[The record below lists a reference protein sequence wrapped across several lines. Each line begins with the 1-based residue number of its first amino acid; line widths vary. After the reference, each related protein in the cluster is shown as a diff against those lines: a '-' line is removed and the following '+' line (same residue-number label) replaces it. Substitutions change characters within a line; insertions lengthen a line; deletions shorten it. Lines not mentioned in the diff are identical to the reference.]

1 MGAERRSRAGDIR
14 ADANPGKGA
23 RRAWKS
29 TKRVTSEW
37 RMRASGSGV
46 RPWRAVW
53 RRGTAVA
60 LSCILA
66 AGLVPVASFAQGSET
81 VAAARESLR
90 ANASGT
96 ADGGA
101 GNGIDA
107 ANGFAADGAD
117 GAADSA
123 DGGVLVV
130 GSEVVAGG
138 EGPAV
143 ALGAQGSQS
152 AQNPQGAQAAAGV
165 ASSIAGGLA
174 GDAGDAS
181 GVGGAADSANAAGD
195 ADPDPDVNDP
205 GPAPDYDGTEAAYV
219 YDDYYGE
226 YLLATA
232 KGVTGNKADGDVGYV
247 AGTATP
253 AQVWLTLDEETN
265 ELTVHH
271 VDNGAVAFEVPATVD
286 GRPITTVGG
295 CGSSSLTSVT
305 FPADSRVTRLSWGAF
320 SGSPLQSIA
329 LPSSL
334 ETLGDGVFQDCKK
347 LQTVEWPKKN
357 DMLKTIP
364 AETFAGCSMLDD
376 SVVASIP
383 ASVETIDYRAFA
395 RCSPDIYVQGETPEP
410 FTEVNVPGTVKTV
423 ERNAFEG
430 CSHVRSISIGD
441 GVQTIG
447 NRAFAGMPL
456 MAGAEVV
463 LPATVSTVGQ
473 DAFDNTQITSSASGT
488 EWKRNAVTLRVLN
501 PDFELTEYEYGG
513 TLEIDGKKYE
523 NPFSLGQTIVAFAKN
538 SAGQPSWIKRAADAV
553 TGQEDEHNPGKPAY
567 TFQWMEESS
576 QVTGKVPAGAQV
588 TLFQNGVATAAKVSA
603 DGTFAVEAL
612 SNTPATL
619 QVSLE
624 GCYDKVL
631 TRAAEAMAGTWDVGE
646 LKADSFEKLPAQRLM
661 NVNLR
666 KQVGTGDDGA
676 PAWETVLSDSG
687 LAFELRQ
694 GDRVLREGE
703 DADYVR
709 QGLSVLLSQEV
720 ADAAK
725 ELTLAVTPDD
735 SLALGAGE
743 GRAVPADGA
752 FDVDLRAWGGMMVTT
767 KSAFSGSNDVMVFRN
782 GACVATGL
790 SDSAGELPFSLE
802 SLKAGAYTV
811 IAVNHTSVDLRVPTL
826 AAFDRLKLEEG
837 VHYARAEVQ
846 VEDGAQAQVALD
858 VPVFDASAYLTQCG
872 VMKNSGVVA
881 DRSAIVAGV
890 EAQVRVSFDLDRER
904 DAVLQLEMPEGDFS
918 DITIGG
924 NIGDEA
930 KQLPFTRN
938 GDVVSVD
945 LGGAQTGDLYV
956 RFAAQRA
963 GACTVNA
970 VLALGDAVLPLGA
983 ADMSVYDAGIELP
996 SSQVTAV
1003 TGNKATVYAAPDSRV
1018 ELEVGGKRFAGTCNK
1033 LGRASIDYDV
1043 PDNLVPGQRVMLQA
1057 YLSGAQQ
1064 PAATAYVTYTGGAS
1078 IERFDVVTRGKT
1090 QRLIDNGKETEAFG
1104 YTLHHER
1111 TKKNAYWTFA
1121 ITLDAHGAQLDDE
1134 FNLYVDCIDGRTVTV
1149 PMKKR
1154 ATDGDRVRFVG
1165 EYVDQAY
1172 LDLLAEDEAAGITG
1186 QVWLGDMKG
1195 LFIPS
1200 SYGVSN
1206 SLLSGMAT
1214 VDANVVVKNIA
1225 EQSTQKVDQIN
1236 AVLVG
1241 DLTDRD
1247 QYEQQQNDEFRK
1259 DLLDA
1264 VADDQELAASLA
1276 DVMNELGDSHGYL
1289 TGTAADE
1296 RNTFWYQVLHGDGV
1310 LESDWFAELFG
1321 AQYDDPEV
1329 QEGVDTLRDL
1339 VISQHN
1345 DFEKYR
1351 KAVGEDMGVG
1361 DLSQYNDWD
1370 EVFIASLENNV
1381 DGITVSDFDGDA
1393 AGFTETIN
1401 QGGYRVRTRMSDDGT
1416 GFKAIVNLP
1425 SGAVKTLQADFEDA
1439 AKSNIKLATMLD
1451 SVNLATDFD
1460 KQWANLALQTIKS
1473 KPVFKAMQKFTS
1485 PMVRG
1490 HLAAFLQYQDTYR
1503 MPWKWAKNVP
1513 VYSGAIASIG
1523 LGTSYIGAKDA
1534 LSNAEDTEVRLAEMR
1549 GEVEHIEMLIRWY
1562 SGKGDIAN
1570 LKECLEALQNE
1581 LFYAKRLVS
1590 LLEQQRANE
1599 YADAGIGVVM
1609 GGIGAGATLFCP
1621 PAGAVLVSGMSYGYD
1636 VSSSMVNSDRAKNLS
1651 WAQRMY
1657 QRAVAERMEKCQPVE
1672 EEIDRQREKRR
1683 KELSEIEAR
1692 LGIDPSGYVYEA
1704 VKSNRLEDVTAEVWY
1719 SASADGAGAVPWDAQ
1734 SYEQVNP
1741 QPTDG
1746 DGVFGWYT
1754 PVGFYQVR
1762 FTKAGYEEAR
1772 TEWMAVPPVRTG
1784 LEIGLRTTEKPQVES
1799 ARAYTDC
1806 VELTF
1811 SQYMDAS
1818 DASLAELTATGL
1830 GEGCTFEWV
1839 GSEEGADGRQVAK
1852 ALRIKPAK
1860 ALEAGSTVELS
1871 LAGAVN
1877 YAGIPMDGWN
1887 SGLLAVGA
1895 RAAELKLNV
1904 EQGYSLVTGQSCE
1917 VSAYVRDASGQPLAG
1932 QLVVANVGSSVV
1944 AGLGG
1949 ELEAANGA
1957 TGADG
1962 QLANAGAVSAAVVGL
1977 GDGPGTESAV
1987 TDAEGQ
1993 SLPEQLANTG
2003 AESSAPA
2010 GLGDAP
2016 GAASTVADENGV
2028 ARFALFGEAPGMTDL
2043 TVTVADEQ
2051 TRPARPTAQL
2061 GEVKFGAGSPKE
2073 NFATVKKG
2081 AQLVLSAEEG
2091 TTVYFTTDD
2100 TCPCVD
2106 GGSRVEY
2113 TAPVTASGNTRF
2125 RIAAFKEGLENE
2137 YSERLNIT
2145 VTVTEGDE
2153 PGGEPGGGEP
2163 GGGDGPQGPGG
2174 GEPDGQ
2180 PGAGGGSGA
2189 GEAGI
2194 GEGAGSGTGD
2204 GVGTGAGV
2212 GNNGVDGDTAGNGDQ
2227 PTSSGMQA
2235 GKPATATSAA
2245 TGDTPRAIASLALGA
2260 AAAAAA
2266 AAFAH
2271 KRQRMA
2277 RGKHCR

>member
-14 ADANPGKGA
+14 ADANPGKGTW
-23 RRAWKS
+23 RAWKS
-29 TKRVTSEW
+29 TKRVTSQW

-46 RPWRAVW
+46 RPWRVVW

-90 ANASGT
+90 ANASGA

-101 GNGIDA
+101 GNAGDA
-107 ANGFAADGAD
+107 ANGYAIGGA
-117 GAADSA
+117 GSAVDSA

-138 EGPAV
+138 EGSAD
-143 ALGAQGSQS
+143 AAGAQGSQS
-152 AQNPQGAQAAAGV
+152 AQNSQGVQAAAGA
-165 ASSIAGGLA
+165 ASLA
-174 GDAGDAS
+174 VGDAG
-181 GVGGAADSANAAGD
+181 SANGNAAAGD
-195 ADPDPDVNDP
+195 ADPAAANDSAAADSDPDADDP
-205 GPAPDYDGTEAAYV
+205 GPAPDYDGTEASYV
-219 YDDYYGE
+219 YDEYYGE
-226 YLLATA
+226 CLLATA
-232 KGVTGNKADGDVGYV
+232 KGITGDKVDGDVGYV
-247 AGTATP
+247 AGAATP

-286 GRPITTVGG
+286 GRPITIIGG

-320 SGSPLQSIA
+320 SGSQLQSIA

-347 LQTVEWPKKN
+347 LQTVEWPKNN

-376 SVVASIP
+376 GVVASIP

-395 RCSPDIYVQGETPEP
+395 SCSPDIYVSGETPEP
-410 FTEVNVPGTVKTV
+410 FTEVNVPGTVKTI
-423 ERNAFEG
+423 ERYAFDG
-430 CSHVRSISIGD
+430 CAHVRSISIGD

-447 NRAFAGMPL
+447 NRAFASMPL

-501 PDFELTEYEYGG
+501 PDFELVEYEYGG

-523 NPFSLGQTIVAFAKN
+523 NPFSLGQSIVAFAKN
-538 SAGQPSWIKRAADAV
+538 SAGQPSWVKRAADAV
-553 TGQEDEHNPGKPAY
+553 AGQEDERNPGKPAY

-576 QVTGKVPAGAQV
+576 QVTGKVPVGAQV
-588 TLFQNGVATAAKVSA
+588 TLFQNGAATTAKVSA
-603 DGTFAVEAL
+603 DGTFTVEAL
-612 SNTPATL
+612 SNTPAML

-624 GCYDKVL
+624 GCYDQVL

-646 LKADSFEKLPAQRLM
+646 LKTESFEKLPVQRLM

-666 KQVGTGDDGA
+666 KQVGTGDDGV

-694 GDRVLREGE
+694 GDRVLCEGE

-720 ADAAK
+720 ADASK

-743 GRAVPADGA
+743 GRAMPADGA
-752 FDVDLRAWGGMMVTT
+752 FDVDLRAWGGMKVTT

-790 SDSAGELPFSLE
+790 SDSAGELPFSLG

-811 IAVNHTSVDLRVPTL
+811 IAVSHTSVDLRVPTL

-837 VHYARAEVQ
+837 VQYARAEVQ

-858 VPVFDASAYLTQCG
+858 VPVFDASAYLAQCG
-872 VMKNSGVVA
+872 VMKQSGVVA

-890 EAQVRVSFDLDRER
+890 EAQVRVSFNLDQER

-918 DITIGG
+918 DIAIGG

-945 LGGAQTGDLYV
+945 LGRAQVGDLFV

-970 VLALGDAVLPLGA
+970 TLKLGDAVLPLGA

-996 SSQVTAV
+996 SSQVTAI

-1247 QYEQQQNDEFRK
+1247 QYEQQQSDEFRK

-1381 DGITVSDFDGDA
+1381 DGITVSDFDGDT
-1393 AGFTETIN
+1393 AGFTETID

-1425 SGAVKTLQADFEDA
+1425 SGAVKTIQADFEDA

-1621 PAGAVLVSGMSYGYD
+1621 PAGAILVSGMSYGYD

-1657 QRAVAERMEKCQPVE
+1657 QRAVAERLEKCQPVE

-1719 SASADGAGAVPWDAQ
+1719 SASADGAGAVPWDAR

-1818 DASLAELTATGL
+1818 DGSLAELTATGL

-1877 YAGIPMDGWN
+1877 YAGMAMDGWN
-1887 SGLLAVGA
+1887 SGQLTVGA

-1932 QLVVANVGSSVV
+1932 QLVVASVGSSVV

-1949 ELEAANGA
+1949 GLETASGA
-1957 TGADG
+1957 T
-1962 QLANAGAVSAAVVGL
+1962 
-1977 GDGPGTESAV
+1977 
-1987 TDAEGQ
+1987 DA
-1993 SLPEQLANTG
+1993 
-2003 AESSAPA
+2003 
-2010 GLGDAP
+2010 
-2016 GAASTVADENGV
+2016 NGV
-2028 ARFALFGEAPGMTDL
+2028 ARFTLSGEAPGMTDL
-2043 TVTVADEQ
+2043 TVTVADSLLAKTVDVRVADEQ
-2051 TRPARPTAQL
+2051 TRPTRPTAQL
-2061 GEVKFGAGSPKE
+2061 GEASFGAGSPKE

-2091 TTVYFTTDD
+2091 TAVYYTTDD

-2106 GGSRVEY
+2106 GGSRTEY
-2113 TAPVTASGNTRF
+2113 TGPVTVNENTRF

-2153 PGGEPGGGEP
+2153 TGGGDEPGGGEP

-2174 GEPDGQ
+2174 GEPGGEQ
-2180 PGAGGGSGA
+2180 PGGEPGGGSGTGGA
-2189 GEAGI
+2189 GT
-2194 GEGAGSGTGD
+2194 GEGAGTGTD
-2204 GVGTGAGV
+2204 DGTGAGV
-2212 GNNGVDGDTAGNGDQ
+2212 GADNNGVDGDAAGNGDQ
-2227 PTSSGMQA
+2227 PVPGNPQ
-2235 GKPATATSAA
+2235 GDKPAAATSAA
-2245 TGDTPRAIASLALGA
+2245 TGDATRAAVPLALA
-2260 AAAAAA
+2260 AAAAAAMAA

-2271 KRQRMA
+2271 KRQRTP
-2277 RGKHCR
+2277 RGKHRR

>member
-165 ASSIAGGLA
+165 ASSIADGLV
-174 GDAGDAS
+174 GDAGNAANDP
-181 GVGGAADSANAAGD
+181 AADT
-195 ADPDPDVNDP
+195 DPDAGTDDP

-219 YDDYYGE
+219 YDEYYGE

-232 KGVTGNKADGDVGYV
+232 KGIAGDKVDGDVDYV
-247 AGTATP
+247 AGKATP

-347 LQTVEWPKKN
+347 LQTVEWPKNN

-383 ASVETIDYRAFA
+383 ASVETIDYRAFT

-410 FTEVNVPGTVKTV
+410 FTEVNMPGTVKTV

-588 TLFQNGVATAAKVSA
+588 TLFQNGVATTAKVSA

-624 GCYDKVL
+624 GCYDQVL

-646 LKADSFEKLPAQRLM
+646 LKAESFEKLPVQRLM

-743 GRAVPADGA
+743 GRAMPADGA
-752 FDVDLRAWGGMMVTT
+752 FDVDLRAWGGMKVTT
-767 KSAFSGSNDVMVFRN
+767 KSTFSGSNDVMVFRN

-802 SLKAGAYTV
+802 SLKAGEYTV

-837 VHYARAEVQ
+837 VQYARTEVQ

-858 VPVFDASAYLTQCG
+858 VPVFDASAYLAQCG
-872 VMKNSGVVA
+872 VMKQSGVVA

-890 EAQVRVSFDLDRER
+890 EAQVRVSFNLDQER

-924 NIGDEA
+924 TIGDES

-945 LGGAQTGDLYV
+945 LGGAQTGDLFV
-956 RFAAQRA
+956 RFSAQRA

-970 VLALGDAVLPLGA
+970 TLKLGDAVLPLGA

-1043 PDNLVPGQRVMLQA
+1043 PDNLVPGQRVMLRA

-1134 FNLYVDCIDGRTVTV
+1134 FNLYVDCIDGRMVTI

-1172 LDLLAEDEAAGITG
+1172 LDLLAEDAAAGITG
-1186 QVWLGDMKG
+1186 EVWLGDMKG

-1247 QYEQQQNDEFRK
+1247 QYEQQQSDEFRK

-1351 KAVGEDMGVG
+1351 KAVGEDLGVG

-1381 DGITVSDFDGDA
+1381 DGITVSDFDGDT
-1393 AGFTETIN
+1393 AGFTETID

-1570 LKECLEALQNE
+1570 LKECLEALKNE

-1621 PAGAVLVSGMSYGYD
+1621 PAGAILVSGMSYGYD

-1672 EEIDRQREKRR
+1672 EEIDRQRDKRR
-1683 KELSEIEAR
+1683 KELREINAR

-1704 VKSNRLEDVTAEVWY
+1704 VKSNRVEDVTAEVWN
-1719 SASADGAGAVPWDAQ
+1719 SASADGAGAVPWDAE

-1741 QPTDG
+1741 QPTDD

-1762 FTKAGYEEAR
+1762 FTKAGYDEAR

-1806 VELTF
+1806 VELAF
-1811 SQYMDAS
+1811 SQYMDAT
-1818 DASLAELTATGL
+1818 DASLAELATAGL

-1839 GSEEGADGRQVAK
+1839 GPEEGADGRQVAK

-1860 ALEAGSTVELS
+1860 ALEAGSTVEFS
-1871 LAGAVN
+1871 LTGAVN

-1887 SGLLAVGA
+1887 SGQLTVGA

-1904 EQGYSLVTGQSCE
+1904 EQEYSLFTGQSCE

-1944 AGLGG
+1944 AGIGG
-1949 ELEAANGA
+1949 ELE
-1957 TGADG
+1957 
-1962 QLANAGAVSAAVVGL
+1962 
-1977 GDGPGTESAV
+1977 TESAV
-1987 TDAEGQ
+1987 TDA
-1993 SLPEQLANTG
+1993 
-2003 AESSAPA
+2003 
-2010 GLGDAP
+2010 D
-2016 GAASTVADENGV
+2016 GV
-2028 ARFALFGEAPGMTDL
+2028 ARFTLFGEAPGMTDL
-2043 TVTVADEQ
+2043 TVTVADSLLAKTVDVRVADEQ

-2061 GEVKFGAGSPKE
+2061 GEAKFGPGSPKE

-2113 TAPVTASGNTRF
+2113 TGPVTVNENTRF

-2145 VTVTEGDE
+2145 VTVKESDE
-2153 PGGEPGGGEP
+2153 PGGEPGGPGGGDGPEGPGGGEP
-2163 GGGDGPQGPGG
+2163 GGGPGSGSGGGDGPQGPGG
-2174 GEPDGQ
+2174 GSGT
-2180 PGAGGGSGA
+2180 GGGSGDGGDEGIGGA
-2189 GEAGI
+2189 GN
-2194 GEGAGSGTGD
+2194 GEGADSGTGD
-2204 GVGTGAGV
+2204 GVGIGAGA
-2212 GNNGVDGDTAGNGDQ
+2212 GNNGGDEDVAGNGDQ
-2227 PTSSGMQA
+2227 PTSSSSQV

-2245 TGDTPRAIASLALGA
+2245 TGDAPRAIASLALGA

>member
-152 AQNPQGAQAAAGV
+152 AQNSQGAQAAAGV
-165 ASSIAGGLA
+165 ASSIADGLV
-174 GDAGDAS
+174 GDAGNAANDP
-181 GVGGAADSANAAGD
+181 AADT
-195 ADPDPDVNDP
+195 DPDAGTDDP

-232 KGVTGNKADGDVGYV
+232 KGITGDKADGDVGYV

-347 LQTVEWPKKN
+347 LQTVEWPKNN

-463 LPATVSTVGQ
+463 LPATVSTAGQ

-553 TGQEDEHNPGKPAY
+553 AGQEDEHNPGKPAY

-624 GCYDKVL
+624 GCYDQVL

-646 LKADSFEKLPAQRLM
+646 LKVESFEKLPVQRLM

-676 PAWETVLSDSG
+676 PVWETVLSDSG

-743 GRAVPADGA
+743 GRAMPADGA
-752 FDVDLRAWGGMMVTT
+752 FDVDLRAWGGMKVTT
-767 KSAFSGSNDVMVFRN
+767 KSTFSGSNDVMVFRN

-790 SDSAGELPFSLE
+790 SDSAGELPFSLD

-811 IAVNHTSVDLRVPTL
+811 IAVSHTSVDLRVPTL

-837 VHYARAEVQ
+837 VQYARADVQ

-872 VMKNSGVVA
+872 VVA

-890 EAQVRVSFDLDRER
+890 EAQVRVSFNLDQER

-924 NIGDEA
+924 TIGDES

-945 LGGAQTGDLYV
+945 LGGAQTGDLFV
-956 RFAAQRA
+956 RFSAQRA

-970 VLALGDAVLPLGA
+970 TLKLGDAVLPLGA

-1134 FNLYVDCIDGRTVTV
+1134 FNLYVDCIDGRTVTI

-1172 LDLLAEDEAAGITG
+1172 LDLLAEDAAAGITG
-1186 QVWLGDMKG
+1186 EVWLGDMKG

-1225 EQSTQKVDQIN
+1225 EQRTQKVDQIN

-1247 QYEQQQNDEFRK
+1247 QYEQQQSDEFRK

-1351 KAVGEDMGVG
+1351 KAVGEDLGVG

-1381 DGITVSDFDGDA
+1381 DGITVSDFDGDT
-1393 AGFTETIN
+1393 AGFTETID

-1570 LKECLEALQNE
+1570 LKECLEALKNE

-1621 PAGAVLVSGMSYGYD
+1621 PAGAILVSGMSYGYD

-1657 QRAVAERMEKCQPVE
+1657 QRAVAERLEKCQPVE

-1704 VKSNRLEDVTAEVWY
+1704 VKSSRLEDVTAEVWY
-1719 SASADGAGAVPWDAQ
+1719 SASADGAGAVPWDAE

-1811 SQYMDAS
+1811 SQYMDAT
-1818 DASLAELTATGL
+1818 DASLAGLTATGL

-1839 GSEEGADGRQVAK
+1839 GPEEGADGRQVAK
-1852 ALRIKPAK
+1852 ALRIKSAK
-1860 ALEAGSTVELS
+1860 ALETGSTVELS

-1887 SGLLAVGA
+1887 SGQLAVA
-1895 RAAELKLNV
+1895 TRAAELKLNV

-1949 ELEAANGA
+1949 GLE
-1957 TGADG
+1957 T
-1962 QLANAGAVSAAVVGL
+1962 ANA
-1977 GDGPGTESAV
+1977 E
-1987 TDAEGQ
+1987 TDA
-1993 SLPEQLANTG
+1993 
-2003 AESSAPA
+2003 
-2010 GLGDAP
+2010 
-2016 GAASTVADENGV
+2016 NGV
-2028 ARFALFGEAPGMTDL
+2028 ARFALSGEAPGMTDL
-2043 TVTVADEQ
+2043 TVTVADSLLAKTVDVRVADEQ

-2061 GEVKFGAGSPKE
+2061 GETSFGAGSPKE

-2106 GGSRVEY
+2106 GGSRTEY
-2113 TAPVTASGNTRF
+2113 TGPVTVNENTRF

-2145 VTVTEGDE
+2145 VTATEGDE
-2153 PGGEPGGGEP
+2153 PGGGEPSGPGGEPGGGDDPQGPGGGGEP
-2163 GGGDGPQGPGG
+2163 GGGSGD
-2174 GEPDGQ
+2174 E
-2180 PGAGGGSGA
+2180 GAGGA
-2189 GEAGI
+2189 
-2194 GEGAGSGTGD
+2194 GTGD
-2204 GVGTGAGV
+2204 GAGSESGAGDGEDV
-2212 GNNGVDGDTAGNGDQ
+2212 GIGIGDNGGNNGVDGDAAGNSDQ
-2227 PTSSGMQA
+2227 PVPSGAQA
-2235 GKPATATSAA
+2235 GKPAAA
-2245 TGDTPRAIASLALGA
+2245 TGDTPRAIALFALGA
-2260 AAAAAA
+2260 AAAVTMAA
-2266 AAFAH
+2266 AAFAR
-2271 KRQRMA
+2271 KRQRVP

>member
-1 MGAERRSRAGDIR
+1 MGAERRSRVGDIR
-14 ADANPGKGA
+14 AAANPGKDT

-29 TKRVTSEW
+29 TKRVTSE
-37 RMRASGSGV
+37 RRARASRSGV
-46 RPWRAVW
+46 RPWRVAW
-53 RRGTAVA
+53 RCGTAVA

-66 AGLVPVASFAQGSET
+66 AGLVPAASFAQGSET
-81 VAAARESLR
+81 VAASRESLR
-90 ANASGT
+90 ANASGAA
-96 ADGGA
+96 ADGA
-101 GNGIDA
+101 GNAGDA
-107 ANGFAADGAD
+107 ANGYVTDDAGGA
-117 GAADSA
+117 AADSA
-123 DGGVLVV
+123 EGGVLVI

-138 EGPAV
+138 EGFAV
-143 ALGAQGSQS
+143 ASDAQGSQS
-152 AQNPQGAQAAAGV
+152 AQNLQDVQAGAGAASPA
-165 ASSIAGGLA
+165 AGGLA
-174 GDAGDAS
+174 GESGNANGNAAAGDADP
-181 GVGGAADSANAAGD
+181 AAANDSAA

-232 KGVTGNKADGDVGYV
+232 KGVTGDKADGDVGYV

-347 LQTVEWPKKN
+347 LQTVEWPKNN

-376 SVVASIP
+376 GVVASIP

-395 RCSPDIYVQGETPEP
+395 SCSPDIYVQGETSEP

-456 MAGAEVV
+456 MAGVEVV

-553 TGQEDEHNPGKPAY
+553 AGQEDEHNPGKPAY

-624 GCYDKVL
+624 GCYDQVL

-646 LKADSFEKLPAQRLM
+646 LKAESFEKLPVQRLM

-676 PAWETVLSDSG
+676 PAWETMFSDSG

-725 ELTLAVTPDD
+725 ELTLAVTLDD

-743 GRAVPADGA
+743 GRAMPADGA
-752 FDVDLRAWGGMMVTT
+752 FNVDLRAWGGMKVTT
-767 KSAFSGSNDVMVFRN
+767 KSTFSGSNDVMVFRN

-802 SLKAGAYTV
+802 SLKAGEYTV

-837 VHYARAEVQ
+837 VQYVRADVQ

-858 VPVFDASAYLTQCG
+858 VPVFDASAYLAQCG
-872 VMKNSGVVA
+872 VMKQSGVVA

-890 EAQVRVSFDLDRER
+890 EAQVRVSFNLDQER

-924 NIGDEA
+924 TIGDES

-945 LGGAQTGDLYV
+945 LGGAQTGDLFV
-956 RFAAQRA
+956 RFSAQRA

-970 VLALGDAVLPLGA
+970 TLKLGDAVLPLGA

-1033 LGRASIDYDV
+1033 LGRASIDCDV

-1134 FNLYVDCIDGRTVTV
+1134 FNLYVDCIDGRTVTI

-1186 QVWLGDMKG
+1186 EVWLGDMKG

-1225 EQSTQKVDQIN
+1225 EQSTQKVEQIN

-1247 QYEQQQNDEFRK
+1247 QYEQQQSDEFRK

-1351 KAVGEDMGVG
+1351 KAVGEDLGVG

-1381 DGITVSDFDGDA
+1381 DGITVSDFDGDT
-1393 AGFTETIN
+1393 AGFTETID

-1570 LKECLEALQNE
+1570 LKECLEALKNE

-1621 PAGAVLVSGMSYGYD
+1621 PAGAILVSGMSYGYD
-1636 VSSSMVNSDRAKNLS
+1636 ASSSMVNSDRAKNLS

-1657 QRAVAERMEKCQPVE
+1657 QRAVAERLEKCQPVE

-1719 SASADGAGAVPWDAQ
+1719 SASADGAGAVPWDAE

-1741 QPTDG
+1741 QLTDG

-1806 VELTF
+1806 VELTS

-1818 DASLAELTATGL
+1818 DGSLAELTATGL
-1830 GEGCTFEWV
+1830 GEDCTFEWV
-1839 GSEEGADGRQVAK
+1839 GPEEGADGRQVAK

-1860 ALEAGSTVELS
+1860 AFEAGSTVELS

-1887 SGLLAVGA
+1887 SGQLAVGA

-1917 VSAYVRDASGQPLAG
+1917 VSAYVCDASGQPLSG
-1932 QLVVANVGSSVV
+1932 QLVNASMGSSVV

-1949 ELEAANGA
+1949 GLE
-1957 TGADG
+1957 
-1962 QLANAGAVSAAVVGL
+1962 
-1977 GDGPGTESAV
+1977 TESAM
-1987 TDAEGQ
+1987 TDADGI
-1993 SLPEQLANTG
+1993 
-2003 AESSAPA
+2003 
-2010 GLGDAP
+2010 
-2016 GAASTVADENGV
+2016 
-2028 ARFALFGEAPGMTDL
+2028 ARFALSGEAPGMTDL
-2043 TVTVADEQ
+2043 TVTVADSLLAKTVDVRVADEQ

-2061 GEVKFGAGSPKE
+2061 GEASFGAGSPKE
-2073 NFATVKKG
+2073 NFATVKRG

-2091 TTVYFTTDD
+2091 TTVYYTTDD

-2113 TAPVTASGNTRF
+2113 TGPVTVNENTRF

-2153 PGGEPGGGEP
+2153 PGGEPGGEPSGPGGGEP

-2174 GEPDGQ
+2174 GEPGGDQ
-2180 PGAGGGSGA
+2180 PGGEPGGGSGTGEGGGA
-2189 GEAGI
+2189 GSGSGT
-2194 GEGAGSGTGD
+2194 GEGAGTGA
-2204 GVGTGAGV
+2204 GTGAGDNS
-2212 GNNGVDGDTAGNGDQ
+2212 GNNGIDGDVAGNGDQ
-2227 PTSSGMQA
+2227 PVPGNPQ
-2235 GKPATATSAA
+2235 GDKPAAATSAA
-2245 TGDTPRAIASLALGA
+2245 TGDATRATVPLALGA
-2260 AAAAAA
+2260 AAAATMAA

-2271 KRQRMA
+2271 KRQRA
-2277 RGKHCR
+2277 PRGKNRR

>member
-1 MGAERRSRAGDIR
+1 MGAKRRSRAGDTR

-29 TKRVTSEW
+29 TKRVTSQW
-37 RMRASGSGV
+37 RMRASSPGA
-46 RPWRAVW
+46 RPWRVVW

-66 AGLVPVASFAQGSET
+66 AGLMPVASFAQGSET
-81 VAAARESLR
+81 VAAARESLW
-90 ANASGT
+90 ANASGA

-101 GNGIDA
+101 GNGVDA

-138 EGPAV
+138 EGSAV

-165 ASSIAGGLA
+165 ASSIADGLV
-174 GDAGDAS
+174 GDAGN
-181 GVGGAADSANAAGD
+181 AADEAANDPAAD
-195 ADPDPDVNDP
+195 TDPDAEGP

-219 YDDYYGE
+219 YDEYYGE

-232 KGVTGNKADGDVGYV
+232 KGIAGDKVDGDVGYV

-320 SGSPLQSIA
+320 SGSLLQSIA

-347 LQTVEWPKKN
+347 LQTVEWPKNN

-553 TGQEDEHNPGKPAY
+553 AGQEDEHNPGKPAY

-624 GCYDKVL
+624 GCYDQVL

-646 LKADSFEKLPAQRLM
+646 LKAESFEKLPVQRLM

-676 PAWETVLSDSG
+676 PVWETVLSDSG

-743 GRAVPADGA
+743 GRAMPADGA
-752 FDVDLRAWGGMMVTT
+752 FDVDLRAWGGMKVTT
-767 KSAFSGSNDVMVFRN
+767 KSTFSGSNDVMVFRN

-802 SLKAGAYTV
+802 SLKAGEYTV

-837 VHYARAEVQ
+837 VQYARTEVQ

-858 VPVFDASAYLTQCG
+858 VPVFDASAYLAQCG
-872 VMKNSGVVA
+872 VMKQSGVVA

-890 EAQVRVSFDLDRER
+890 EAQVRVSFNLDQER

-924 NIGDEA
+924 TIGDES

-945 LGGAQTGDLYV
+945 LGGAQTGDLFV
-956 RFAAQRA
+956 RFSAQRA

-970 VLALGDAVLPLGA
+970 TLKLGDAVLPLGA

-1134 FNLYVDCIDGRTVTV
+1134 FNLYVDCIDGRTVTI

-1172 LDLLAEDEAAGITG
+1172 LDLLAEDAAAGITG
-1186 QVWLGDMKG
+1186 EVWLGDMKG

-1247 QYEQQQNDEFRK
+1247 QYEQQQSDEFRK

-1351 KAVGEDMGVG
+1351 KAVGEDLGVG

-1381 DGITVSDFDGDA
+1381 DGITVSDFDGDT
-1393 AGFTETIN
+1393 AGFTETID

-1425 SGAVKTLQADFEDA
+1425 SAVKTLQADFEDA

-1570 LKECLEALQNE
+1570 LKECLEALKNE

-1621 PAGAVLVSGMSYGYD
+1621 PAGAILVSGMSYGYD

-1657 QRAVAERMEKCQPVE
+1657 QRAVAERLEKCQPVE

-1704 VKSNRLEDVTAEVWY
+1704 VKSSRLEDVTAEVWY
-1719 SASADGAGAVPWDAQ
+1719 SASADGAGAVPWDAE

-1799 ARAYTDC
+1799 VRAYTDC

-1830 GEGCTFEWV
+1830 GEDCTFEWV
-1839 GSEEGADGRQVAK
+1839 GPEEGADGRQVAK
-1852 ALRIKPAK
+1852 ALRIKSAK
-1860 ALEAGSTVELS
+1860 ALETGSTVELS

-1887 SGLLAVGA
+1887 SGQLAVA
-1895 RAAELKLNV
+1895 TRAAELKLNV

-1949 ELEAANGA
+1949 GLE
-1957 TGADG
+1957 T
-1962 QLANAGAVSAAVVGL
+1962 ANA
-1977 GDGPGTESAV
+1977 E
-1987 TDAEGQ
+1987 TDA
-1993 SLPEQLANTG
+1993 
-2003 AESSAPA
+2003 
-2010 GLGDAP
+2010 
-2016 GAASTVADENGV
+2016 NGV
-2028 ARFALFGEAPGMTDL
+2028 ARFALSGEAPGMTDL
-2043 TVTVADEQ
+2043 TVTVADSLLAKTVDVRVADEQ

-2061 GEVKFGAGSPKE
+2061 GETSFGAGSPKE

-2091 TTVYFTTDD
+2091 TTVYYTTDD

-2113 TAPVTASGNTRF
+2113 TGPVTVNENTRF

-2145 VTVTEGDE
+2145 VTVTESDE
-2153 PGGEPGGGEP
+2153 PGGGEPSGPGGEP

-2174 GEPDGQ
+2174 GEP
-2180 PGAGGGSGA
+2180 GGGSGD
-2189 GEAGI
+2189 
-2194 GEGAGSGTGD
+2194 EGAGGAGTGD
-2204 GVGTGAGV
+2204 GAGSESGAGDGEDVGTGTGDNG
-2212 GNNGVDGDTAGNGDQ
+2212 GNNGVDGDAAGNSDQ
-2227 PTSSGMQA
+2227 PVPSGAQA
-2235 GKPATATSAA
+2235 GKPAAA
-2245 TGDTPRAIASLALGA
+2245 TGDTPRAIAPLALGA
-2260 AAAAAA
+2260 AATAV
-2266 AAFAH
+2266 AAFAY
-2271 KRQRMA
+2271 KRQRTP
-2277 RGKHCR
+2277 RGKHRR

>member
-1 MGAERRSRAGDIR
+1 MGAESRSRAGGHR
-14 ADANPGKGA
+14 PETAQ
-23 RRAWKS
+23 RRA
-29 TKRVTSEW
+29 
-37 RMRASGSGV
+37 RALRSGA
-46 RPWRAVW
+46 RPWRVVW
-53 RRGTAVA
+53 RCGTAVA

-66 AGLVPVASFAQGSET
+66 AGLVPVAGFAQGSET
-81 VAAARESLR
+81 IAAARENLR
-90 ANASGT
+90 ANASG
-96 ADGGA
+96 A
-101 GNGIDA
+101 
-107 ANGFAADGAD
+107 AADGAGNAD
-117 GAADSA
+117 GAANGYAAGGTGDAADAGGAAVSSA
-123 DGGVLVV
+123 DGGLLVV
-130 GSEVVAGG
+130 GSQVVASG
-138 EGPAV
+138 EGPA
-143 ALGAQGSQS
+143 AAPGAQGSQS
-152 AQNPQGAQAAAGV
+152 AQSSQGSQVGAGAGDPADAAGN
-165 ASSIAGGLA
+165 AGEA
-174 GDAGDAS
+174 ANGDAAGAGS
-181 GVGGAADSANAAGD
+181 AADSANA
-195 ADPDPDVNDP
+195 DPDPDANDP

-219 YDDYYGE
+219 YDEYYGE

-232 KGVTGNKADGDVGYV
+232 KGIAGDKVDGDVGYV
-247 AGTATP
+247 AGKATP

-347 LQTVEWPKKN
+347 LQTVEWPKNN

-364 AETFAGCSMLDD
+364 AETFAGCCMLDD

-383 ASVETIDYRAFA
+383 ASVGTIDYRAFA
-395 RCSPDIYVQGETPEP
+395 NCSPRIYVQGETPEP
-410 FTEVNVPGTVKTV
+410 FTEVNVPGTVKTI
-423 ERNAFEG
+423 ESSAFEG
-430 CSHVRSISIGD
+430 CDRVRSISIGD
-441 GVQTIG
+441 GVQTVG
-447 NRAFAGMPL
+447 NRAFASMPL
-456 MAGAEVV
+456 MAGAEAV
-463 LPATVSTVGQ
+463 LPASVRTMGR
-473 DAFDNTQITSSASGT
+473 DAFDNTQVLSSAQGT

-501 PDFELTEYEYGG
+501 PDFELVEYEYGG

-523 NPFSLGQTIVAFAKN
+523 NPFSVGQTIVAFARN

-553 TGQEDEHNPGKPAY
+553 AGREDEHNPGKPAY

-588 TLFQNGVATAAKVSA
+588 TLFQNGVTTTAKVSA
-603 DGTFAVEAL
+603 DDTFAVEAL

-624 GCYDKVL
+624 GCYDQVL

-646 LKADSFEKLPAQRLM
+646 LKAESFEKLPVQRLM

-676 PAWETVLSDSG
+676 PVWETVLSDSG

-743 GRAVPADGA
+743 GRAMPADGA
-752 FDVDLRAWGGMMVTT
+752 FDVDLRAWGGMKVTT
-767 KSAFSGSNDVMVFRN
+767 RSTFSGSNDVMVFRN

-802 SLKAGAYTV
+802 SLKAGEYTV

-837 VHYARAEVQ
+837 VQYARTEVQ

-858 VPVFDASAYLTQCG
+858 VPVFDASAYLAQCG
-872 VMKNSGVVA
+872 VMKQSGVVA

-890 EAQVRVSFDLDRER
+890 EAQVRVSFNLDQER

-924 NIGDEA
+924 TIGDES

-945 LGGAQTGDLYV
+945 LGGAQTGDLFV
-956 RFAAQRA
+956 RFSAQRA

-970 VLALGDAVLPLGA
+970 TLKLGDAVLPLGA

-1134 FNLYVDCIDGRTVTV
+1134 FNLYVDCIDGRTVTI

-1172 LDLLAEDEAAGITG
+1172 LDLLAEDAAAGITG
-1186 QVWLGDMKG
+1186 EVWLGDMKG

-1206 SLLSGMAT
+1206 SLFSGMAT

-1247 QYEQQQNDEFRK
+1247 QYEQQQSDEFRK

-1351 KAVGEDMGVG
+1351 QAVGEDLGVG
-1361 DLSQYNDWD
+1361 DLSQYSDWD

-1381 DGITVSDFDGDA
+1381 DGIIVSDFDGDT

-1401 QGGYRVRTRMSDDGT
+1401 QGGYRVRTRMSDDST

-1425 SGAVKTLQADFEDA
+1425 SGAVKTLEADFEDA

-1460 KQWANLALQTIKS
+1460 KQWANLAFWTMNT
-1473 KPVFKAMQKFTS
+1473 KPVFKALKTFTT
-1485 PMVRG
+1485 PQLRG
-1490 HLAAFLQYQDTYR
+1490 HVGAFLQYQDTYR

-1562 SGKGDIAN
+1562 SSKGNIAN

-1621 PAGAVLVSGMSYGYD
+1621 PAGAILVSGMSYGYD

-1672 EEIDRQREKRR
+1672 EEIDRQRDKRS
-1683 KELSEIEAR
+1683 KELREINAR

-1704 VKSNRLEDVTAEVWY
+1704 VKSNRLEDVSAEVWY
-1719 SASADGAGAVPWDAQ
+1719 SASADGAGAVPWDAE

-1741 QPTDG
+1741 QPTAG

-1762 FTKAGYEEAR
+1762 FTKTGYEEAR

-1799 ARAYTDC
+1799 VRAYTDC

-1811 SQYMDAS
+1811 SQYMDAT
-1818 DASLAELTATGL
+1818 DASLAGLTATGL

-1839 GSEEGADGRQVAK
+1839 GPEEGADGRQVAK

-1860 ALEAGSTVELS
+1860 ALEAGSTVEVS

-1877 YAGIPMDGWN
+1877 YAGIPMDGWD
-1887 SGLLAVGA
+1887 SGQLSVGA

-1932 QLVVANVGSSVV
+1932 QLVVANVGSFVV

-1949 ELEAANGA
+1949 EL
-1957 TGADG
+1957 
-1962 QLANAGAVSAAVVGL
+1962 
-1977 GDGPGTESAV
+1977 GTESAV
-1987 TDAEGQ
+1987 TDA
-1993 SLPEQLANTG
+1993 
-2003 AESSAPA
+2003 
-2010 GLGDAP
+2010 D
-2016 GAASTVADENGV
+2016 GV
-2028 ARFALFGEAPGMTDL
+2028 ARFTLFGEAPGMTDL
-2043 TVTVADEQ
+2043 TVTVADSLLAKTVDVRVADEQ

-2061 GEVKFGAGSPKE
+2061 GEAKFGAGSPKE

-2113 TAPVTASGNTRF
+2113 TGPVTVNENTRF

-2153 PGGEPGGGEP
+2153 PGGEPGGGDEP
-2163 GGGDGPQGPGG
+2163 GGGEPGGGPGSGSGGGDGPQGPGG
-2174 GEPDGQ
+2174 GSGT
-2180 PGAGGGSGA
+2180 GGGSGDGGDEGIGGA
-2189 GEAGI
+2189 GN
-2194 GEGAGSGTGD
+2194 GEGADSGTGD
-2204 GVGTGAGV
+2204 GVGTGAGA
-2212 GNNGVDGDTAGNGDQ
+2212 GNNGGDEDVAGNGDQ
-2227 PTSSGMQA
+2227 PMSSSSQA

-2245 TGDTPRAIASLALGA
+2245 TGDAPRAIASLALGA

>member
-1 MGAERRSRAGDIR
+1 MGAERRSRAGGYR
-14 ADANPGKGA
+14 PEMAQ
-23 RRAWKS
+23 RRA
-29 TKRVTSEW
+29 
-37 RMRASGSGV
+37 RASRSGA

-66 AGLVPVASFAQGSET
+66 AGLVPVAGFAQGSET
-81 VAAARESLR
+81 IAAARESLR
-90 ANASGT
+90 ANASGAA
-96 ADGGA
+96 ADGA
-101 GNGIDA
+101 GNAGDA
-107 ANGFAADGAD
+107 ANGYAVAAAV
-117 GAADSA
+117 GAADAPGAAANAA

-130 GSEVVAGG
+130 GSEVVASG
-138 EGPAV
+138 EGSAD
-143 ALGAQGSQS
+143 AQNAQGSQS
-152 AQNPQGAQAAAGV
+152 GQNLQGSQAGAGT
-165 ASSIAGGLA
+165 ASSGAGTG
-174 GDAGDAS
+174 S
-181 GVGGAADSANAAGD
+181 AADPALAL
-195 ADPDPDVNDP
+195 DPDPDAEGP

-219 YDDYYGE
+219 YDEYYGE

-232 KGVTGNKADGDVGYV
+232 KGIAGDKVDGDVGYV
-247 AGTATP
+247 AGKATP

-347 LQTVEWPKKN
+347 LQTVEWPKNN

-364 AETFAGCSMLDD
+364 SETFAGCSMLDD
-376 SVVASIP
+376 GVVASIP

-395 RCSPDIYVQGETPEP
+395 SCSPDIYVQGETPEP
-410 FTEVNVPGTVKTV
+410 FTEVNVPGTVKTI

-430 CSHVRSISIGD
+430 CSHVRSITIGD
-441 GVQTIG
+441 GVQVIG
-447 NRAFAGMPL
+447 NRAFASMPL

-463 LPATVSTVGQ
+463 LPASVRTMGQ

-538 SAGQPSWIKRAADAV
+538 SAGQPSWIKRVADAV
-553 TGQEDEHNPGKPAY
+553 AGQEDEDNPGKPAY

-576 QVTGKVPAGAQV
+576 QVTGKVPVGAQV
-588 TLFQNGVATAAKVSA
+588 TLFQNGVTTAAKVSA
-603 DGTFAVEAL
+603 DGAFTVEAL

-624 GCYDKVL
+624 GCYDQVL

-646 LKADSFEKLPAQRLM
+646 LKTESFEKLPAQRLM

-666 KQVGTGDDGA
+666 KQVGAGDDGA

-687 LAFELRQ
+687 LVFELRQ

-725 ELTLAVTPDD
+725 ELTLAVTPND

-743 GRAVPADGA
+743 GRAMPADGA
-752 FDVDLRAWGGMMVTT
+752 FDVDLRAWGGMKVTT

-790 SDSAGELPFSLE
+790 SDSAGELPFSLD

-811 IAVNHTSVDLRVPTL
+811 IAVSHTSVDLWVPTL

-837 VHYARAEVQ
+837 VQYARAEVQ

-858 VPVFDASAYLTQCG
+858 VPVFDASAYLAQCG
-872 VMKNSGVVA
+872 VMRQSGVVA

-890 EAQVRVSFDLDRER
+890 EAQVRVSFNLDQER

-918 DITIGG
+918 DIAIGG

-930 KQLPFTRN
+930 KQLPLTRN

-945 LGGAQTGDLYV
+945 LGRAQTGDLFV
-956 RFAAQRA
+956 RFSAQRA

-970 VLALGDAVLPLGA
+970 TLKLGDAVLPLGA

-1043 PDNLVPGQRVMLQA
+1043 PDNLVSGQRVMLQA
-1057 YLSGAQQ
+1057 YLSGAQH

-1134 FNLYVDCIDGRTVTV
+1134 FNLYVDCIDGRTVTI

-1154 ATDGDRVRFVG
+1154 ATDGDCVRFVG

-1172 LDLLAEDEAAGITG
+1172 LDLLADDAAAGITG

-1247 QYEQQQNDEFRK
+1247 QYEQQQSDEFRK

-1351 KAVGEDMGVG
+1351 KAVGEDLGVG

-1381 DGITVSDFDGDA
+1381 DGITVSDFDGDT
-1393 AGFTETIN
+1393 AGFTETID

-1425 SGAVKTLQADFEDA
+1425 SGAVKTIQADFEDA

-1534 LSNAEDTEVRLAEMR
+1534 LSNVEDTEVRLAEMR

-1570 LKECLEALQNE
+1570 LKECLEALKNE

-1621 PAGAVLVSGMSYGYD
+1621 PAGAILVSGMSYGYD

-1657 QRAVAERMEKCQPVE
+1657 QRAVAERLEKCQPVE

-1719 SASADGAGAVPWDAQ
+1719 SASADGAGAVPWDAEF
-1734 SYEQVNP
+1734 YEQVNP

-1811 SQYMDAS
+1811 SQYMDAT
-1818 DASLAELTATGL
+1818 DALLAELTATGL
-1830 GEGCTFEWV
+1830 GEGCTLEWV
-1839 GSEEGADGRQVAK
+1839 GSEESADGRQVAK

-1871 LAGAVN
+1871 LSGAVN

-1887 SGLLAVGA
+1887 SGQLAVA
-1895 RAAELKLNV
+1895 TRAAELKLNV

-1944 AGLGG
+1944 AGLDG
-1949 ELEAANGA
+1949 ELETANGA

-1962 QLANAGAVSAAVVGL
+1962 QLANAGAVSAAATGLDDGL
-1977 GDGPGTESAV
+1977 GTASAE
-1987 TDAEGQ
+1987 TDA
-1993 SLPEQLANTG
+1993 
-2003 AESSAPA
+2003 
-2010 GLGDAP
+2010 
-2016 GAASTVADENGV
+2016 NGV
-2028 ARFALFGEAPGMTDL
+2028 ARFALSGEAPGMTDL
-2043 TVTVADEQ
+2043 TVTVADSLLAKTVDVRVADEQ

-2061 GEVKFGAGSPKE
+2061 GEAKFGAGSPKE

-2091 TTVYFTTDD
+2091 TTVYYTTDD

-2113 TAPVTASGNTRF
+2113 TGPVTVNENTRF

-2145 VTVTEGDE
+2145 VTVTEGDK
-2153 PGGEPGGGEP
+2153 PGGEPGGGEPSGPGGGGP

-2174 GEPDGQ
+2174 G
-2180 PGAGGGSGA
+2180 
-2189 GEAGI
+2189 
-2194 GEGAGSGTGD
+2194 SGTGD
-2204 GVGTGAGV
+2204 AGGAGTGDGAGT
-2212 GNNGVDGDTAGNGDQ
+2212 GNGNGDGSGNAGGNADQ
-2227 PTSSGMQA
+2227 PAPSGTQA
-2235 GKPATATSAA
+2235 GKPAAAASAA
-2245 TGDTPRAIASLALGA
+2245 TGDTPRAIVPLVLGA

-2266 AAFAH
+2266 AAFAY
-2271 KRQRMA
+2271 KRQRTP
-2277 RGKHCR
+2277 RGKHRN

>member
-1 MGAERRSRAGDIR
+1 MAKGPLSR
-14 ADANPGKGA
+14 
-23 RRAWKS
+23 W
-29 TKRVTSEW
+29 V
-37 RMRASGSGV
+37 
-46 RPWRAVW
+46 
-53 RRGTAVA
+53 
-60 LSCILA
+60 
-66 AGLVPVASFAQGSET
+66 
-81 VAAARESLR
+81 LR
-90 ANASGT
+90 ARKAPKT
-96 ADGGA
+96 RR
-101 GNGIDA
+101 
-107 ANGFAADGAD
+107 
-117 GAADSA
+117 
-123 DGGVLVV
+123 VRK
-130 GSEVVAGG
+130 
-138 EGPAV
+138 P
-143 ALGAQGSQS
+143 
-152 AQNPQGAQAAAGV
+152 AAGV
-165 ASSIAGGLA
+165 ASSIADGLV

-195 ADPDPDVNDP
+195 ADPDPDANDP

-232 KGVTGNKADGDVGYV
+232 KGVTGDKADGDVGYV

-347 LQTVEWPKKN
+347 LQTVEWPKNN

-473 DAFDNTQITSSASGT
+473 DAFDNTQITSSAQGT
-488 EWKRNAVTLRVLN
+488 EWRRNAVTLRVLN
-501 PDFELTEYEYGG
+501 PDFELVEYEYGG

-523 NPFSLGQTIVAFAKN
+523 NPFSVGQTIVAFARN

-553 TGQEDEHNPGKPAY
+553 AGREDEHNPGKPAY

-576 QVTGKVPAGAQV
+576 RVTGKVPAGAQV
-588 TLFQNGVATAAKVSA
+588 TLFQNGVATTAKVSA
-603 DGTFAVEAL
+603 DGSFTVEAL
-612 SNTPATL
+612 SSTPATL

-624 GCYDKVL
+624 GCYDQVL

-646 LKADSFEKLPAQRLM
+646 LKAESFEKLPVQRLM

-666 KQVGTGDDGA
+666 KQVGTGDDGT

-725 ELTLAVTPDD
+725 ELTLSVTPDD

-743 GRAVPADGA
+743 GRAMPADGA
-752 FDVDLRAWGGMMVTT
+752 FDVDLRAWGGMKVTT

-790 SDSAGELPFSLE
+790 SDSAGELPFSLD

-811 IAVNHTSVDLRVPTL
+811 IAVSHTSVDLRVPTM

-837 VHYARAEVQ
+837 VQYARADVQ

-858 VPVFDASAYLTQCG
+858 VPVFDASAYLVQCG
-872 VMKNSGVVA
+872 VMRQSGVVA

-890 EAQVRVSFDLDRER
+890 EAQVRASFSLDQER

-918 DITIGG
+918 DIAIGG
-924 NIGDEA
+924 NIDDEA

-945 LGGAQTGDLYV
+945 LGGAQTGDLFV
-956 RFAAQRA
+956 RFSAQRA

-970 VLALGDAVLPLGA
+970 TLKLGDAVLPLGA

-1064 PAATAYVTYTGGAS
+1064 PAATAYVTS

-1134 FNLYVDCIDGRTVTV
+1134 FNLYVDCVDGRTVTI

-1172 LDLLAEDEAAGITG
+1172 LDLLAEDAAAGITG
-1186 QVWLGDMKG
+1186 EVWLGDMKG

-1225 EQSTQKVDQIN
+1225 EQSTQKVGQIN

-1247 QYEQQQNDEFRK
+1247 QYEQQQSDEFRK

-1351 KAVGEDMGVG
+1351 KAVGEDLGVG

-1381 DGITVSDFDGDA
+1381 DGITVSDFDGDT
-1393 AGFTETIN
+1393 AGFTETID

-1473 KPVFKAMQKFTS
+1473 KPVFKAMRKFTS

-1570 LKECLEALQNE
+1570 LKECLEALKNE

-1621 PAGAVLVSGMSYGYD
+1621 PAGAILVSGMSYGYD

-1657 QRAVAERMEKCQPVE
+1657 QRAVAERLEKCQPVE

-1704 VKSNRLEDVTAEVWY
+1704 VKSSRLEDVTAEVWY
-1719 SASADGAGAVPWDAQ
+1719 SASADGAGAVPWDAE

-1799 ARAYTDC
+1799 VRAYTDC

-1830 GEGCTFEWV
+1830 GEDCTFEWV
-1839 GSEEGADGRQVAK
+1839 GPEEGADGRQVAK
-1852 ALRIKPAK
+1852 ALRIKSAK
-1860 ALEAGSTVELS
+1860 ALETGSTVELS

-1887 SGLLAVGA
+1887 SGQLAVA
-1895 RAAELKLNV
+1895 TRAAELKLNV

-1949 ELEAANGA
+1949 GLE
-1957 TGADG
+1957 T
-1962 QLANAGAVSAAVVGL
+1962 ANA
-1977 GDGPGTESAV
+1977 E
-1987 TDAEGQ
+1987 TDA
-1993 SLPEQLANTG
+1993 
-2003 AESSAPA
+2003 
-2010 GLGDAP
+2010 
-2016 GAASTVADENGV
+2016 NGV
-2028 ARFALFGEAPGMTDL
+2028 ARFALSGEAPGMTDL
-2043 TVTVADEQ
+2043 TVTVADSLLAKTVDVRVADEQ

-2061 GEVKFGAGSPKE
+2061 GETSFGAGSPKE

-2091 TTVYFTTDD
+2091 TTVYYTTDD

-2113 TAPVTASGNTRF
+2113 TGSVTVNENTRF

-2145 VTVTEGDE
+2145 VTVKEGDE
-2153 PGGEPGGGEP
+2153 PGGGEPSGPGGEP

-2174 GEPDGQ
+2174 GEP
-2180 PGAGGGSGA
+2180 GGGSGD
-2189 GEAGI
+2189 
-2194 GEGAGSGTGD
+2194 EGAGGAGTGD
-2204 GVGTGAGV
+2204 GAGSESGAGDGEDVGTGTGDNG
-2212 GNNGVDGDTAGNGDQ
+2212 GNNGVDGDAAGNSDQ
-2227 PTSSGMQA
+2227 PVPSGAQA
-2235 GKPATATSAA
+2235 GKPAAA
-2245 TGDTPRAIASLALGA
+2245 TGDTPRAIAPLALGA
-2260 AAAAAA
+2260 AATAV
-2266 AAFAH
+2266 AAFAY
-2271 KRQRMA
+2271 KRQRTP
-2277 RGKHCR
+2277 RGKHRR

>member
-1 MGAERRSRAGDIR
+1 MGAERRSRAGDTR

-29 TKRVTSEW
+29 TKRVTSQW
-37 RMRASGSGV
+37 RMRASSPGA
-46 RPWRAVW
+46 RPWRVVW

-66 AGLVPVASFAQGSET
+66 AGLMPVASFAQGSET
-81 VAAARESLR
+81 VAAARESLW
-90 ANASGT
+90 ANASGA

-101 GNGIDA
+101 GNGVDA

-138 EGPAV
+138 EGSAV

-165 ASSIAGGLA
+165 ASSIADGLV
-174 GDAGDAS
+174 GDAGN
-181 GVGGAADSANAAGD
+181 AADEAANDPAAD
-195 ADPDPDVNDP
+195 TDPDAEGP

-219 YDDYYGE
+219 YDEYYGE

-232 KGVTGNKADGDVGYV
+232 KGIAGDKVDGDVGYV

-320 SGSPLQSIA
+320 SGSLLQSIA

-347 LQTVEWPKKN
+347 LQTVEWPKNN

-501 PDFELTEYEYGG
+501 PGFELTEYEYGG

-553 TGQEDEHNPGKPAY
+553 AGQEDEHNPGKPAY

-624 GCYDKVL
+624 GCYDQVL

-646 LKADSFEKLPAQRLM
+646 LKAESFEKLPVQRLM

-676 PAWETVLSDSG
+676 PVWETVLSDSG

-743 GRAVPADGA
+743 GRAMPADGA
-752 FDVDLRAWGGMMVTT
+752 FDVDLRAWGGMKVTT
-767 KSAFSGSNDVMVFRN
+767 KSTFSGSNDVMVFRN

-802 SLKAGAYTV
+802 SLKAGEYTV

-837 VHYARAEVQ
+837 VQYARTEVQ

-858 VPVFDASAYLTQCG
+858 VPVFDASAYLAQCG
-872 VMKNSGVVA
+872 VMKQSGVVA

-890 EAQVRVSFDLDRER
+890 EAQVRVSFNLDQER

-924 NIGDEA
+924 TIGDES
-930 KQLPFTRN
+930 KQLPLTRN
-938 GDVVSVD
+938 GDVASVD
-945 LGGAQTGDLYV
+945 LGGAQTGDLFV
-956 RFAAQRA
+956 RFSAQRA

-970 VLALGDAVLPLGA
+970 TLKLGDAVLPLGA

-1134 FNLYVDCIDGRTVTV
+1134 FNLYVDCIDGRTVTI

-1154 ATDGDRVRFVG
+1154 STDGDRVRFVG

-1172 LDLLAEDEAAGITG
+1172 LDLLAEDAAAGITG

-1214 VDANVVVKNIA
+1214 VDANVVVKSIA

-1247 QYEQQQNDEFRK
+1247 QYEQQQSDEFRK

-1351 KAVGEDMGVG
+1351 KAVGEDLGVG

-1381 DGITVSDFDGDA
+1381 DGITVSDFDGDT
-1393 AGFTETIN
+1393 AGFTETID

-1425 SGAVKTLQADFEDA
+1425 SGAVKTIQADFEDA

-1570 LKECLEALQNE
+1570 LKECLEALKNE

-1621 PAGAVLVSGMSYGYD
+1621 PAGAILVSGMSYGYD

-1657 QRAVAERMEKCQPVE
+1657 QRAVAERLEKCQPVE

-1719 SASADGAGAVPWDAQ
+1719 SASADGAGAVPWDAEF
-1734 SYEQVNP
+1734 YEQVNP

-1762 FTKAGYEEAR
+1762 FTRAGYEEAH

-1799 ARAYTDC
+1799 ARAYTGC

-1811 SQYMDAS
+1811 SQYMDAT
-1818 DASLAELTATGL
+1818 DASLAELAVTGL

-1871 LAGAVN
+1871 LTGAVN

-1887 SGLLAVGA
+1887 SGQLTVGA

-1917 VSAYVRDASGQPLAG
+1917 VSAYVRDASGQSLAG
-1932 QLVVANVGSSVV
+1932 QLVNASVGSSVV

-1949 ELEAANGA
+1949 GLETA
-1957 TGADG
+1957 
-1962 QLANAGAVSAAVVGL
+1962 
-1977 GDGPGTESAV
+1977 SAV
-1987 TDAEGQ
+1987 TDA
-1993 SLPEQLANTG
+1993 
-2003 AESSAPA
+2003 
-2010 GLGDAP
+2010 D
-2016 GAASTVADENGV
+2016 GV
-2028 ARFALFGEAPGMTDL
+2028 ARFTLSGEAPGMTDL
-2043 TVTVADEQ
+2043 TVTVADSLLTKTVDVRVADEQ
-2051 TRPARPTAQL
+2051 TRPARPMAQL
-2061 GEVKFGAGSPKE
+2061 GEASFGAGSPKE

-2091 TTVYFTTDD
+2091 TTVYYTTDD

-2113 TAPVTASGNTRF
+2113 TGPVTVNENTRF

-2145 VTVTEGDE
+2145 VTVTESDE
-2153 PGGEPGGGEP
+2153 PGGGEPSGPGGEP

-2174 GEPDGQ
+2174 GEP
-2180 PGAGGGSGA
+2180 GGGSGD
-2189 GEAGI
+2189 
-2194 GEGAGSGTGD
+2194 EGAGGAGTGD
-2204 GVGTGAGV
+2204 GAGSESGAGDGEDVGTGTGDNG
-2212 GNNGVDGDTAGNGDQ
+2212 GNNGVDGDAAGNSDQ
-2227 PTSSGMQA
+2227 PVPSGAQA
-2235 GKPATATSAA
+2235 GKPAAA
-2245 TGDTPRAIASLALGA
+2245 TGDTPRAIAPLALGA
-2260 AAAAAA
+2260 AATAV
-2266 AAFAH
+2266 AAFAY
-2271 KRQRMA
+2271 KRQRTP
-2277 RGKHCR
+2277 RGKHRR

>member
-1 MGAERRSRAGDIR
+1 M
-14 ADANPGKGA
+14 
-23 RRAWKS
+23 
-29 TKRVTSEW
+29 
-37 RMRASGSGV
+37 
-46 RPWRAVW
+46 
-53 RRGTAVA
+53 
-60 LSCILA
+60 
-66 AGLVPVASFAQGSET
+66 
-81 VAAARESLR
+81 
-90 ANASGT
+90 
-96 ADGGA
+96 
-101 GNGIDA
+101 
-107 ANGFAADGAD
+107 
-117 GAADSA
+117 
-123 DGGVLVV
+123 
-130 GSEVVAGG
+130 
-138 EGPAV
+138 
-143 ALGAQGSQS
+143 
-152 AQNPQGAQAAAGV
+152 
-165 ASSIAGGLA
+165 
-174 GDAGDAS
+174 
-181 GVGGAADSANAAGD
+181 
-195 ADPDPDVNDP
+195 
-205 GPAPDYDGTEAAYV
+205 
-219 YDDYYGE
+219 
-226 YLLATA
+226 
-232 KGVTGNKADGDVGYV
+232 
-247 AGTATP
+247 
-253 AQVWLTLDEETN
+253 
-265 ELTVHH
+265 
-271 VDNGAVAFEVPATVD
+271 
-286 GRPITTVGG
+286 
-295 CGSSSLTSVT
+295 
-305 FPADSRVTRLSWGAF
+305 
-320 SGSPLQSIA
+320 
-329 LPSSL
+329 
-334 ETLGDGVFQDCKK
+334 
-347 LQTVEWPKKN
+347 
-357 DMLKTIP
+357 
-364 AETFAGCSMLDD
+364 
-376 SVVASIP
+376 
-383 ASVETIDYRAFA
+383 
-395 RCSPDIYVQGETPEP
+395 
-410 FTEVNVPGTVKTV
+410 
-423 ERNAFEG
+423 
-430 CSHVRSISIGD
+430 
-441 GVQTIG
+441 
-447 NRAFAGMPL
+447 
-456 MAGAEVV
+456 
-463 LPATVSTVGQ
+463 
-473 DAFDNTQITSSASGT
+473 
-488 EWKRNAVTLRVLN
+488 
-501 PDFELTEYEYGG
+501 
-513 TLEIDGKKYE
+513 
-523 NPFSLGQTIVAFAKN
+523 
-538 SAGQPSWIKRAADAV
+538 
-553 TGQEDEHNPGKPAY
+553 
-567 TFQWMEESS
+567 
-576 QVTGKVPAGAQV
+576 
-588 TLFQNGVATAAKVSA
+588 
-603 DGTFAVEAL
+603 
-612 SNTPATL
+612 
-619 QVSLE
+619 
-624 GCYDKVL
+624 
-631 TRAAEAMAGTWDVGE
+631 
-646 LKADSFEKLPAQRLM
+646 
-661 NVNLR
+661 
-666 KQVGTGDDGA
+666 
-676 PAWETVLSDSG
+676 
-687 LAFELRQ
+687 
-694 GDRVLREGE
+694 
-703 DADYVR
+703 
-709 QGLSVLLSQEV
+709 
-720 ADAAK
+720 
-725 ELTLAVTPDD
+725 
-735 SLALGAGE
+735 
-743 GRAVPADGA
+743 
-752 FDVDLRAWGGMMVTT
+752 
-767 KSAFSGSNDVMVFRN
+767 
-782 GACVATGL
+782 
-790 SDSAGELPFSLE
+790 
-802 SLKAGAYTV
+802 
-811 IAVNHTSVDLRVPTL
+811 
-826 AAFDRLKLEEG
+826 
-837 VHYARAEVQ
+837 
-846 VEDGAQAQVALD
+846 
-858 VPVFDASAYLTQCG
+858 
-872 VMKNSGVVA
+872 
-881 DRSAIVAGV
+881 
-890 EAQVRVSFDLDRER
+890 
-904 DAVLQLEMPEGDFS
+904 
-918 DITIGG
+918 
-924 NIGDEA
+924 
-930 KQLPFTRN
+930 
-938 GDVVSVD
+938 
-945 LGGAQTGDLYV
+945 
-956 RFAAQRA
+956 
-963 GACTVNA
+963 
-970 VLALGDAVLPLGA
+970 
-983 ADMSVYDAGIELP
+983 
-996 SSQVTAV
+996 
-1003 TGNKATVYAAPDSRV
+1003 YAAPDSRV

-1043 PDNLVPGQRVMLQA
+1043 PDNLVPGQRVMLQV
-1057 YLSGAQQ
+1057 YLLGAQQ

-1134 FNLYVDCIDGRTVTV
+1134 FNLYVDCIDGRTVTI

-1247 QYEQQQNDEFRK
+1247 QYEQQQSDEFRK

-1296 RNTFWYQVLHGDGV
+1296 CNTFWYQVLHGDGV

-1351 KAVGEDMGVG
+1351 KAVGEDLGVG

-1381 DGITVSDFDGDA
+1381 DGITVSDFDGDT
-1393 AGFTETIN
+1393 AGFTETID

-1570 LKECLEALQNE
+1570 LKECLEALKNE

-1621 PAGAVLVSGMSYGYD
+1621 PAGAILVSGMSYGYD

-1657 QRAVAERMEKCQPVE
+1657 QRAVAERLEKCQPVE

-1719 SASADGAGAVPWDAQ
+1719 SASADGAGAVPWDAE

-1818 DASLAELTATGL
+1818 DGSLAELTASGL

-1887 SGLLAVGA
+1887 SGQLAVGA

-1904 EQGYSLVTGQSCE
+1904 EQGYTLVTGQSCE
-1917 VSAYVRDASGQPLAG
+1917 VSAYVRDASGQPLSG
-1932 QLVVANVGSSVV
+1932 QLVNASMGSSVV

-1949 ELEAANGA
+1949 GLETA
-1957 TGADG
+1957 
-1962 QLANAGAVSAAVVGL
+1962 
-1977 GDGPGTESAV
+1977 SAV
-1987 TDAEGQ
+1987 TDA
-1993 SLPEQLANTG
+1993 
-2003 AESSAPA
+2003 
-2010 GLGDAP
+2010 D
-2016 GAASTVADENGV
+2016 GV
-2028 ARFALFGEAPGMTDL
+2028 ARFALSGEAPGMTDL
-2043 TVTVADEQ
+2043 TVTVADSLLAKTVDVRVADEQ

-2061 GEVKFGAGSPKE
+2061 GEASFGAGSPKE

-2091 TTVYFTTDD
+2091 TTVYYTTDD
-2100 TCPCVD
+2100 TCPCID

-2113 TAPVTASGNTRF
+2113 TSPVTVNENTRF

-2153 PGGEPGGGEP
+2153 PGGGEPSGPGGGEP

-2174 GEPDGQ
+2174 GEPGGGSDE
-2180 PGAGGGSGA
+2180 GAGG
-2189 GEAGI
+2189 AGI
-2194 GEGAGSGTGD
+2194 GDGA
-2204 GVGTGAGV
+2204 GTGAGD
-2212 GNNGVDGDTAGNGDQ
+2212 GNANAGGNADQ
-2227 PTSSGMQA
+2227 SAPVSPQA
-2235 GKPATATSAA
+2235 GKPAAAASAA
-2245 TGDTPRAIASLALGA
+2245 TGDTPRAIAPLALGA

-2266 AAFAH
+2266 AFAY
-2271 KRQRMA
+2271 KRQRTL
-2277 RGKHCR
+2277 RGKHRK

>member
-1 MGAERRSRAGDIR
+1 MGAERRSRVGDVR
-14 ADANPGKGA
+14 AAANPGKDT

-29 TKRVTSEW
+29 TKRVTSE
-37 RMRASGSGV
+37 RRARASRSGV
-46 RPWRAVW
+46 RPWRVAW
-53 RRGTAVA
+53 RRRTAVA

-66 AGLVPVASFAQGSET
+66 AGLVPVTSFAQGSET
-81 VAAARESLR
+81 IAAARESLR
-90 ANASGT
+90 ANASG
-96 ADGGA
+96 A
-101 GNGIDA
+101 
-107 ANGFAADGAD
+107 AADGAGNAD
-117 GAADSA
+117 GAANGYAAGGTGDAADAGGAAANSA
-123 DGGVLVV
+123 DGGLLVV
-130 GSEVVAGG
+130 GSQVAASG
-138 EGPAV
+138 EGPA
-143 ALGAQGSQS
+143 AAPGAQGSQV
-152 AQNPQGAQAAAGV
+152 GAGA
-165 ASSIAGGLA
+165 ASSAAGGLA

-195 ADPDPDVNDP
+195 ADPDPDANDP

-232 KGVTGNKADGDVGYV
+232 KGITGDKADGDVGYV

-253 AQVWLTLDEETN
+253 AQVWLTLDEKTN
-265 ELTVHH
+265 ELTVRH
-271 VDNGAVAFEVPATVD
+271 VDAGAVAFDVPATVD

-295 CGSSSLTSVT
+295 CGSSNLTSVT
-305 FPADSRVTRLSWGAF
+305 FPADSHVTYLSWGAF
-320 SGSPLQSIA
+320 SGSQLQSIA

-334 ETLGDGVFQDCKK
+334 EALGENVFSECKK
-347 LQTVEWPKKN
+347 LQTVEWPKNN

-538 SAGQPSWIKRAADAV
+538 SAGQPSWIKRAADAAA
-553 TGQEDEHNPGKPAY
+553 GQEDEHNPGKPAY

-624 GCYDKVL
+624 GCYDQVL

-646 LKADSFEKLPAQRLM
+646 LKAESFEKLPVQRLM

-676 PAWETVLSDSG
+676 PVWETVLSDSG

-743 GRAVPADGA
+743 GRAMPADGA
-752 FDVDLRAWGGMMVTT
+752 FDVDLRAWGGMKVTT
-767 KSAFSGSNDVMVFRN
+767 KSTFSGSNDVMVFRN

-790 SDSAGELPFSLE
+790 SDSAGELPFSLK
-802 SLKAGAYTV
+802 SLKAGEYTV

-837 VHYARAEVQ
+837 VQYARTEVQ

-858 VPVFDASAYLTQCG
+858 VPVFDASAYLAQCG
-872 VMKNSGVVA
+872 VMKQSGVVA

-890 EAQVRVSFDLDRER
+890 EAQVRVSFNLDQER

-924 NIGDEA
+924 TIGDES

-945 LGGAQTGDLYV
+945 LGSAQTGDLFV
-956 RFAAQRA
+956 RFTAHRA

-970 VLALGDAVLPLGA
+970 TLKLGDAVLPLGA
-983 ADMSVYDAGIELP
+983 AGMSVYDAGIELP

-1003 TGNKATVYAAPDSRV
+1003 SGNKATVYAAPDSRV

-1134 FNLYVDCIDGRTVTV
+1134 FNLYVDCIDGRTVTI

-1172 LDLLAEDEAAGITG
+1172 LDLLAEDAAAGITG
-1186 QVWLGDMKG
+1186 EVWLGDMKG

-1247 QYEQQQNDEFRK
+1247 QYEQQQSDEFRK

-1351 KAVGEDMGVG
+1351 KAVGEDLGVG

-1381 DGITVSDFDGDA
+1381 DGITVSDFDGDT
-1393 AGFTETIN
+1393 AGFTETID
-1401 QGGYRVRTRMSDDGT
+1401 QG
-1416 GFKAIVNLP
+1416 
-1425 SGAVKTLQADFEDA
+1425 
-1439 AKSNIKLATMLD
+1439 
-1451 SVNLATDFD
+1451 
-1460 KQWANLALQTIKS
+1460 
-1473 KPVFKAMQKFTS
+1473 
-1485 PMVRG
+1485 
-1490 HLAAFLQYQDTYR
+1490 
-1503 MPWKWAKNVP
+1503 
-1513 VYSGAIASIG
+1513 
-1523 LGTSYIGAKDA
+1523 
-1534 LSNAEDTEVRLAEMR
+1534 
-1549 GEVEHIEMLIRWY
+1549 
-1562 SGKGDIAN
+1562 
-1570 LKECLEALQNE
+1570 
-1581 LFYAKRLVS
+1581 
-1590 LLEQQRANE
+1590 
-1599 YADAGIGVVM
+1599 
-1609 GGIGAGATLFCP
+1609 
-1621 PAGAVLVSGMSYGYD
+1621 
-1636 VSSSMVNSDRAKNLS
+1636 
-1651 WAQRMY
+1651 
-1657 QRAVAERMEKCQPVE
+1657 
-1672 EEIDRQREKRR
+1672 
-1683 KELSEIEAR
+1683 
-1692 LGIDPSGYVYEA
+1692 
-1704 VKSNRLEDVTAEVWY
+1704 
-1719 SASADGAGAVPWDAQ
+1719 
-1734 SYEQVNP
+1734 
-1741 QPTDG
+1741 
-1746 DGVFGWYT
+1746 
-1754 PVGFYQVR
+1754 
-1762 FTKAGYEEAR
+1762 
-1772 TEWMAVPPVRTG
+1772 
-1784 LEIGLRTTEKPQVES
+1784 
-1799 ARAYTDC
+1799 
-1806 VELTF
+1806 
-1811 SQYMDAS
+1811 
-1818 DASLAELTATGL
+1818 
-1830 GEGCTFEWV
+1830 
-1839 GSEEGADGRQVAK
+1839 
-1852 ALRIKPAK
+1852 
-1860 ALEAGSTVELS
+1860 
-1871 LAGAVN
+1871 
-1877 YAGIPMDGWN
+1877 
-1887 SGLLAVGA
+1887 
-1895 RAAELKLNV
+1895 
-1904 EQGYSLVTGQSCE
+1904 
-1917 VSAYVRDASGQPLAG
+1917 
-1932 QLVVANVGSSVV
+1932 
-1944 AGLGG
+1944 
-1949 ELEAANGA
+1949 
-1957 TGADG
+1957 
-1962 QLANAGAVSAAVVGL
+1962 
-1977 GDGPGTESAV
+1977 
-1987 TDAEGQ
+1987 
-1993 SLPEQLANTG
+1993 
-2003 AESSAPA
+2003 
-2010 GLGDAP
+2010 
-2016 GAASTVADENGV
+2016 
-2028 ARFALFGEAPGMTDL
+2028 
-2043 TVTVADEQ
+2043 
-2051 TRPARPTAQL
+2051 
-2061 GEVKFGAGSPKE
+2061 
-2073 NFATVKKG
+2073 
-2081 AQLVLSAEEG
+2081 
-2091 TTVYFTTDD
+2091 
-2100 TCPCVD
+2100 
-2106 GGSRVEY
+2106 
-2113 TAPVTASGNTRF
+2113 
-2125 RIAAFKEGLENE
+2125 
-2137 YSERLNIT
+2137 
-2145 VTVTEGDE
+2145 
-2153 PGGEPGGGEP
+2153 
-2163 GGGDGPQGPGG
+2163 
-2174 GEPDGQ
+2174 
-2180 PGAGGGSGA
+2180 
-2189 GEAGI
+2189 
-2194 GEGAGSGTGD
+2194 
-2204 GVGTGAGV
+2204 
-2212 GNNGVDGDTAGNGDQ
+2212 
-2227 PTSSGMQA
+2227 
-2235 GKPATATSAA
+2235 
-2245 TGDTPRAIASLALGA
+2245 
-2260 AAAAAA
+2260 
-2266 AAFAH
+2266 
-2271 KRQRMA
+2271 
-2277 RGKHCR
+2277 

>member
-1 MGAERRSRAGDIR
+1 MGAESRSRAGGHR
-14 ADANPGKGA
+14 PETAQ
-23 RRAWKS
+23 RRA
-29 TKRVTSEW
+29 
-37 RMRASGSGV
+37 RALRSGA
-46 RPWRAVW
+46 RPWRVVW
-53 RRGTAVA
+53 RCGTAVA

-66 AGLVPVASFAQGSET
+66 AGLVPVAGFAQGSET
-81 VAAARESLR
+81 IAAARESLR
-90 ANASGT
+90 ANASG
-96 ADGGA
+96 A
-101 GNGIDA
+101 
-107 ANGFAADGAD
+107 AADGAGNAD
-117 GAADSA
+117 GAANGYAAGGAGDAADAGGAAANSA
-123 DGGVLVV
+123 DGGLLVV
-130 GSEVVAGG
+130 GSEVVASG
-138 EGPAV
+138 EGSAA

-152 AQNPQGAQAAAGV
+152 AQSSQGSQVGAG
-165 ASSIAGGLA
+165 AGDPADGAGNAGGA
-174 GDAGDAS
+174 GDAAGAGS
-181 GVGGAADSANAAGD
+181 AADSANA
-195 ADPDPDVNDP
+195 DPDPDANDP

-232 KGVTGNKADGDVGYV
+232 KGITGDKADGDVGYV

-253 AQVWLTLDEETN
+253 AQVWLTLDEKTN

-271 VDNGAVAFEVPATVD
+271 VDVGAVAFDVPATVD

-295 CGSSSLTSVT
+295 CGSSNLTSVT
-305 FPADSRVTRLSWGAF
+305 FPADSHVTYLSWGAF
-320 SGSPLQSIA
+320 SGSQLQSIA

-347 LQTVEWPKKN
+347 LQTVEWPKNN

-488 EWKRNAVTLRVLN
+488 EWKRSAVTLRVLN

-553 TGQEDEHNPGKPAY
+553 AGQEDEHNPGKPAY

-588 TLFQNGVATAAKVSA
+588 TLFQNGIATAAKVSA

-624 GCYDKVL
+624 GCYDQVL

-646 LKADSFEKLPAQRLM
+646 LKTESFEKLPAQRLM

-735 SLALGAGE
+735 SLVLGAGE
-743 GRAVPADGA
+743 GRAMPADGA
-752 FDVDLRAWGGMMVTT
+752 FDVDLRAWGGMKVTT
-767 KSAFSGSNDVMVFRN
+767 KSTFSGSNDVMVFRN

-802 SLKAGAYTV
+802 SLKAGEYTV

-837 VHYARAEVQ
+837 VQYARTEVQ

-858 VPVFDASAYLTQCG
+858 VPVFDASAYLAQCG
-872 VMKNSGVVA
+872 VMKQSGVVA

-890 EAQVRVSFDLDRER
+890 EAQVRVIFNLDQER

-924 NIGDEA
+924 TIGDES

-945 LGGAQTGDLYV
+945 LGGAQTGDLFV
-956 RFAAQRA
+956 RFSAQRA

-970 VLALGDAVLPLGA
+970 TLKLGDAVLPLGA
-983 ADMSVYDAGIELP
+983 ADMSVYDAGIELS

-1003 TGNKATVYAAPDSRV
+1003 SCNKATVYAAPDSRV

-1134 FNLYVDCIDGRTVTV
+1134 FNLYVDCIDGRTVTI

-1172 LDLLAEDEAAGITG
+1172 LDLLAEDAAAGITG
-1186 QVWLGDMKG
+1186 EVWLGDMKG

-1247 QYEQQQNDEFRK
+1247 QYEQQQSDEFRK

-1351 KAVGEDMGVG
+1351 KAVGEDLGVG

-1381 DGITVSDFDGDA
+1381 DGITVSDFDGDT
-1393 AGFTETIN
+1393 AGFTETID

-1570 LKECLEALQNE
+1570 LKECLEALKNE

-1621 PAGAVLVSGMSYGYD
+1621 PAGAILVSGMSYGYD
-1636 VSSSMVNSDRAKNLS
+1636 VSSSMVNSDCAKNLS

-1672 EEIDRQREKRR
+1672 EEIDRQRDKRS
-1683 KELSEIEAR
+1683 KELREINAR

-1704 VKSNRLEDVTAEVWY
+1704 VKSNRLEDVSAEVWY
-1719 SASADGAGAVPWDAQ
+1719 SASADGAGAVPWDAE

-1799 ARAYTDC
+1799 VRAYTDC

-1811 SQYMDAS
+1811 SQYMDA

-1839 GSEEGADGRQVAK
+1839 GPEEGADGRQVAK

-1860 ALEAGSTVELS
+1860 ALEAGSTVEVS

-1887 SGLLAVGA
+1887 SGQLTVGA

-1917 VSAYVRDASGQPLAG
+1917 VSACVRDASGQPLAG

-1949 ELEAANGA
+1949 ELE
-1957 TGADG
+1957 T
-1962 QLANAGAVSAAVVGL
+1962 ANA
-1977 GDGPGTESAV
+1977 E
-1987 TDAEGQ
+1987 TDA
-1993 SLPEQLANTG
+1993 
-2003 AESSAPA
+2003 
-2010 GLGDAP
+2010 
-2016 GAASTVADENGV
+2016 NGV
-2028 ARFALFGEAPGMTDL
+2028 ARFALSGEAPGMTDL
-2043 TVTVADEQ
+2043 TVTVADSLLAKTVDVRVADEQ

-2061 GEVKFGAGSPKE
+2061 GETSFGAGSPKE

-2106 GGSRVEY
+2106 GGSRTEY
-2113 TAPVTASGNTRF
+2113 TGPVTVNENTRF

-2145 VTVTEGDE
+2145 VTATEGDE
-2153 PGGEPGGGEP
+2153 PGGGEPSGPGGEPGGGDDPQGPGGGGEP
-2163 GGGDGPQGPGG
+2163 GGGPGSGSGGGDGPQGPGG
-2174 GEPDGQ
+2174 GSGT
-2180 PGAGGGSGA
+2180 GGGSGDGGDEGIGGA
-2189 GEAGI
+2189 GN
-2194 GEGAGSGTGD
+2194 GEGADSGTGD
-2204 GVGTGAGV
+2204 GVGTGAGA
-2212 GNNGVDGDTAGNGDQ
+2212 GNNGGDEDVAGNGDQ
-2227 PTSSGMQA
+2227 PTSSSSQA

-2245 TGDTPRAIASLALGA
+2245 TGDAPRAIASLALGA